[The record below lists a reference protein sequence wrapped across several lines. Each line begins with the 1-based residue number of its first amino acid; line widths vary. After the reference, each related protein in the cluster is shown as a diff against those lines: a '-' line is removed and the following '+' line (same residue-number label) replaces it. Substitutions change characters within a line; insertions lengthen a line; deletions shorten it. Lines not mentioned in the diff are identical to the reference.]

1 MHIEQQVK
9 PISYTATFENIDG
22 LSKRQLIVVESL
34 VEARKLAIEAYQM
47 LNVSGYSSTW
57 GYKVSAT

>member
-1 MHIEQQVK
+1 
-9 PISYTATFENIDG
+9 

-34 VEARKLAIEAYQM
+34 VGARKLAIEACQM